1 VSEIATT
8 EEAAAAVAA
17 SLLGQPGQPPVAVA
31 EPAAPVVEAAVAPV
45 AVEQPA
51 VEPEPQVAAVAE
63 AAPVAP
69 LNLNPELPEDIAAE
83 LAEAE
88 IDEEVEREVAA
99 YEPETDEWGNPL
111 EVDEDAVR
119 EAVKLRKRNEYLE
132 RELVKSKSA
141 GWRKEIEQHFPLAKH
156 AVDDIL
162 KNATSRRSALR
173 AAKKEHDR
181 ILPHVQAYLADAKEV
196 VDAERSTATE
206 QAREQVAEA
215 WGQPLTGPD
224 SALSVPAVE
233 KTERLTRTRED
244 VRQGKKTLK
253 DLFAEMLR

>member
-31 EPAAPVVEAAVAPV
+31 EPAAPVVEAAAVQ

-51 VEPEPQVAAVAE
+51 VEPQPEPAVVE

-69 LNLNPELPEDIAAE
+69 LNLNPELPEEIAAE
-83 LAEAE
+83 IAAAE
-88 IDEEVEREVAA
+88 IDEEVEAEVAA
-99 YEPETDEWGNPL
+99 YQPETDEWGNPV

-119 EAVKLRKRNEYLE
+119 EAVKLRKRNEWLE
-132 RELVKSKSA
+132 QQLVKTKRGQWEA
-141 GWRKEIEQHFPLAKH
+141 EAERYFPLAKH
-156 AVDDIL
+156 ALADI
-162 KNATSRRSALR
+162 KATSRRGFLA
-173 AAKKEHDR
+173 AAKAEHNR
-181 ILPHVQAYLADAKEV
+181 ILPHVQTYLASAKEV

-206 QAREQVAEA
+206 QAREQVQEA

>member
-69 LNLNPELPEDIAAE
+69 LNLNPELPEEIAAE
-83 LAEAE
+83 IAAAE
-88 IDEEVEREVAA
+88 IDEEVEAEVAA
-99 YEPETDEWGNPL
+99 YQPETDEWGNPV

-119 EAVKLRKRNEYLE
+119 EAVKLRKRNEWLE
-132 RELVKSKSA
+132 AQLVKTKRGQWEA
-141 GWRKEIEQHFPLAKH
+141 EAEKYFPLAKH
-156 AVDDIL
+156 ALGDI
-162 KNATSRRSALR
+162 KATSRRSFLA
-173 AAKKEHDR
+173 AAKAEHNR
-181 ILPHVQAYLADAKEV
+181 ILPHVQTYLASAKEV

-206 QAREQVAEA
+206 QARDQVAEA